1 MLCPKWAQGYLPY
14 LCSMKLPE
22 TIQPAAPRPK
32 AEVRLDANES
42 PFNTSYNAY
51 PEADY
56 LLELKRE
63 WGKHER
69 IPESCIYFCN
79 GTEEAVDLVMR
90 AFALEGR
97 DSVAAAEPTRSIYCR
112 RAAVNRLEYREAPLR
127 KDDFALEADALLNV
141 VSDTTSLLF
150 LCSPNSP
157 TGNLL
162 SAGEVE
168 TILQLFD
175 GYVVVDESYIEF
187 CPQHTMAGLLN
198 KYRNLILLRSFS
210 HGWSAAGLRLAAIV
224 ARPETINEIAK
235 VGFTHPL
242 SSAVERVAMQMVR
255 QRLDVD
261 KWVRQILDERTK
273 VVLALRLLPE
283 CKQVYPS
290 DANFLLV
297 RFADSEDVAN
307 YLLQNGIAVRPACG
321 CLRITI
327 GLPSQNS
334 ALLGLLRRR
343 IER

>member
-1 MLCPKWAQGYLPY
+1 
-14 LCSMKLPE
+14 MKLPE
-22 TIQPAAPRPK
+22 TIQPSQPRPK

-42 PFNTSYNAY
+42 PFNSLYNAY
-51 PEADY
+51 PDLDY
-56 LLELKRE
+56 LTPLKRE

-69 IPESCIYFCN
+69 IPDSCIYFCH
-79 GTEEAVDLVMR
+79 GTEQAVDIVLR
-90 AFALEGR
+90 TFALGGR
-97 DSVAAAEPTRSIYCR
+97 DSVAAAEPTRSIYRR
-112 RAAVNRLEYREAPLR
+112 RALVNRLEYREAPLR
-127 KDDFALEADALLNV
+127 TNDFAFQAEALLNV
-141 VSDTTSLLF
+141 VSDTTQVLF

-162 SAGEVE
+162 DAAEVE
-168 TILQLFD
+168 TVLQLFD
-175 GYVVVDESYIEF
+175 GYVVVDESYIDF
-187 CPQHTMAGLLN
+187 CPQRTVVGLLN
-198 KYRNLILLRSFS
+198 KYRNLIVLRSFS

-224 ARPETINEIAK
+224 ARPDTIADIEK
-235 VGFTHPL
+235 VGYTHPL
-242 SSAVERVAMQMVR
+242 SIAVERAAMQMVQ

-261 KWVRQILDERTK
+261 KWVRQIIEERTK
-273 VVLALRLLPE
+273 VALALRDLPE
-283 CKQVYPS
+283 CEQIYPS

-297 RFADSEDVAN
+297 KFTDSEAVGR